1 MLILEENF
9 KWHLQA
15 FASELAWISMPKKC
29 LNDSYLYIYFY
40 IVFIL
45 FYAVMCNAFYSIL
58 FWVVTLN
65 ATPSETDPND
75 FYLYI
80 YFLFKIVAYIL
91 MPYLQ
96 KPRPT

>member
-1 MLILEENF
+1 MTFTGFCIWTSLNF
-9 KWHLQA
+9 NA
-15 FASELAWISMPKKC
+15 KKC

-65 ATPSETDPND
+65 ATPSETKTQMI
-75 FYLYI
+75 FIYIFISYL
-80 YFLFKIVAYIL
+80 K
-91 MPYLQ
+91 
-96 KPRPT
+96 